1 METKID
7 KTKELEANLVLMNE
21 RLLFKGTV
29 EGNDPISIDYIPPHG
44 DGLGYTSLELLL
56 LSFSSCIGSGLLTFL
71 RKMRKTILDFEIQ
84 TKGLRRLEH
93 PTAFK
98 TIIVTIKITSSD
110 ITEAEITKLLA
121 LLEETYCP
129 VWTMIKGNV
138 EVEVHSIIKRETIL

>member
-1 METKID
+1 MEPNID
-7 KTKELEANLVLMNE
+7 KTKELEATLILLNE
-21 RLLFKGTV
+21 RLHFYGLV
-29 EGNDPISIDYIPPHG
+29 ENNNPISIDYIPPHG

-71 RKMRKTILDFEIQ
+71 RKMRKTIFNFEIH

-98 TIIVTIKITSSD
+98 TIIVTIKITSPD

-138 EVEVHSIIKRETIL
+138 EVEVQTIIKP

>member
-1 METKID
+1 MQPQID
-7 KTKELEANLVLMNE
+7 KTKELEASIVLLNDK
-21 RLLFKGTV
+21 LHFNGTV
-29 EGNDPISIDYIPPHG
+29 EGNEPVSIDYIPPHG

-71 RKMRKTILDFEIQ
+71 RKMRKTITHFEIV
-84 TKGLRRLEH
+84 TKGIRREEH

-98 TIIVTIKITSSD
+98 TIFVEIKITSPD
-110 ITEAEITKLLA
+110 IEEAEVNKMLS

-138 EVEVHSIIKRETIL
+138 EVEVFTIISQN